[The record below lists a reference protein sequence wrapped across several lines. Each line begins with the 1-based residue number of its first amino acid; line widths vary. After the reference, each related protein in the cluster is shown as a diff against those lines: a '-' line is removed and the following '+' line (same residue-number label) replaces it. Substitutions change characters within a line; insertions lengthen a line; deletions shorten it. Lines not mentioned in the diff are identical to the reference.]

1 MNTRELVQY
10 IKTIA
15 DNIPIVM
22 SFNDTD
28 PYTYWNSQEVKYGSV
43 IFAVK
48 GYNQLSGVTRYNC
61 VIYYG
66 DRVLK
71 DESNVNNIYTDAQTT
86 INTIITNVELSDGT
100 ITVVSGSPSIT
111 FFRQRF
117 LDELAGGYC
126 NFTVEADDAIGA
138 CGYGHGD
145 IISPDISIEIAILEE
160 KIKKL
165 TAEVS
170 RLEAEIGVKDKTI
183 AELRAKIAELEK
195 EIAELRKGLQPLLD
209 RIAELEAEITNLNN
223 EINSLEDTISQ
234 KNALIAEKDATITSL
249 QNQIADKDAT
259 ITSLQNQI
267 ADKDTAIAGL
277 ENEISSLNT
286 QIAGLQSQIDSLNSE
301 INNLNDTIAQKDS
314 TISSLNTQIAGL
326 QSQIDSLNSEISDL
340 ENTIAQKD
348 STIADLQ
355 NQITTL
361 NNTISEKNELISSL
375 QNQIDTLNKK
385 TVNYM
390 FGQVQSTSHVFYYD
404 GDDGGDYSAIIA
416 ELPQGW
422 TAVAVHNFT
431 INATPADADIQ
442 INYN

>member
-1 MNTRELVQY
+1 MKMNTRELVQY

-126 NFTVEADDAIGA
+126 NFTIEADDAIGA

-145 IISPDISIEIAILEE
+145 IISPDVSIEIAILEE

-170 RLEAEIGVKDKTI
+170 RLEAEIEVKDKTI
-183 AELRAKIAELEK
+183 TELRAKIVELEK

-209 RIAELEAEITNLNN
+209 RIAGLEAEIANLNN
-223 EINSLEDTISQ
+223 EINSLEDTIRQ

-249 QNQIADKDAT
+249 QNQIADKD
-259 ITSLQNQI
+259 
-267 ADKDTAIAGL
+267 TAIAEL
-277 ENEISSLNT
+277 ENEVSSLNT
-286 QIAGLQSQIDSLNSE
+286 QVAGLQSQIGSLNSE

-314 TISSLNTQIAGL
+314 MISSLNTQVAGL
-326 QSQIDSLNSEISDL
+326 QSQIDSLNSEIGDL

-348 STIADLQ
+348 SMIADLQ

-375 QNQIDTLNKK
+375 QNQIDALNKK

>member
-86 INTIITNVELSDGT
+86 INTIITNVELADGT
-100 ITVVSGSPSIT
+100 VTVVSGSPAIT

-126 NFTVEADDAIGA
+126 NFTIEADDAVGA
-138 CGYGHGD
+138 CGYGHGE
-145 IISPDISIEIAILEE
+145 IINPDFSIEIAVLEE
-160 KIKKL
+160 KIRKL
-165 TAEVS
+165 NDEVS
-170 RLEAEIGVKDKTI
+170 QLEAEIDVKDETI
-183 AELRAKIAELEK
+183 ANLRADIAELEK
-195 EIAELRKGLQPLLD
+195 ENEELRKGLQPLLD
-209 RIAELEAEITNLNN
+209 RIAELEAEITDLNN

-234 KNALIAEKDATITSL
+234 KNALIAEKDAIITSL
-249 QNQIADKDAT
+249 QNQIAAKDAT
-259 ITSLQNQI
+259 ITSL
-267 ADKDTAIAGL
+267 
-277 ENEISSLNT
+277 ENEVSSLNA
-286 QIAGLQSQIDSLNSE
+286 QIVRLQDQIDSLNSE
-301 INNLNDTIAQKDS
+301 IDDLEDAIAQKDLLI
-314 TISSLNTQIAGL
+314 TN
-326 QSQIDSLNSEISDL
+326 
-340 ENTIAQKD
+340 
-348 STIADLQ
+348 LQ

-361 NNTISEKNELISSL
+361 NNTIIEKNELILSL
-375 QNQIDTLNKK
+375 QNQIAALNTK

-390 FGQVQSTSHVFYYD
+390 FGQVQSSSHVFYYD

-422 TAVAVHNFT
+422 TAVAIHSFT
-431 INATPADADIQ
+431 INATPANANIQ

>member
-48 GYNQLSGVTRYNC
+48 GYNQSNGVTRYNC

-126 NFTVEADDAIGA
+126 NFTIEADDAVGA

-145 IISPDISIEIAILEE
+145 IINPGISIEIEVLEE

-165 TAEVS
+165 TDEVS
-170 RLEAEIGVKDKTI
+170 RLEAEIEVKDKTI
-183 AELRAKIAELEK
+183 TELRAKIAELEK

-209 RIAELEAEITNLNN
+209 RIAGLEAEITNLNN
-223 EINSLEDTISQ
+223 EINSLEDTIRQ
-234 KNALIAEKDATITSL
+234 KNALIAEKDATI
-249 QNQIADKDAT
+249 A
-259 ITSLQNQI
+259 SLQNQI
-267 ADKDTAIAGL
+267 ADKDTTIAEL
-277 ENEISSLNT
+277 ESEVSSLNT
-286 QIAGLQSQIDSLNSE
+286 QVAGLQDQINSLNSE
-301 INNLNDTIAQKDS
+301 ISNLNDTIAQKDS
-314 TISSLNTQIAGL
+314 LIA
-326 QSQIDSLNSEISDL
+326 N
-340 ENTIAQKD
+340 
-348 STIADLQ
+348 LQ

-375 QNQIDTLNKK
+375 NTQVAGLQDQINSLNSEISNLNDTITQKDSLISNLQNQVDTLNKK

>member
-1 MNTRELVQY
+1 MNTRQLVQY

-48 GYNQLSGVTRYNC
+48 GYNQLNGVTRYNC

-86 INTIITNVELSDGT
+86 INTIISNVELSDGT

-126 NFTVEADDAIGA
+126 NFTIEADDAIGA

-170 RLEAEIGVKDKTI
+170 QLEAEIEVKDKTI
-183 AELRAKIAELEK
+183 TELRAEIAELEK

-209 RIAELEAEITNLNN
+209 RIAGLEAEITNLNN
-223 EINSLEDTISQ
+223 EISSLEDTIRQ

-249 QNQIADKDAT
+249 QNQIADKDT
-259 ITSLQNQI
+259 T
-267 ADKDTAIAGL
+267 IAGL
-277 ENEISSLNT
+277 ENEVSSLNTQVAGLQGQIDSLNSEIGDLENTIAQKDSTISSLNT
-286 QIAGLQSQIDSLNSE
+286 QVAGLQGQIDSLNSE

-314 TISSLNTQIAGL
+314 LISN
-326 QSQIDSLNSEISDL
+326 
-340 ENTIAQKD
+340 
-348 STIADLQ
+348 LQ
-355 NQITTL
+355 NQV
-361 NNTISEKNELISSL
+361 
-375 QNQIDTLNKK
+375 DTLNKK

-390 FGQVQSTSHVFYYD
+390 FGQVQLTSHVFYYD

>member
-48 GYNQLSGVTRYNC
+48 GYNQSNGVTRYNC

-126 NFTVEADDAIGA
+126 NFTIEADDAVGA

-145 IISPDISIEIAILEE
+145 IINPGISIEIEVLEE

-165 TAEVS
+165 TDEVS
-170 RLEAEIGVKDKTI
+170 RLEAEIEVKDKTI
-183 AELRAKIAELEK
+183 TELRAKIAELEK

-209 RIAELEAEITNLNN
+209 RIAGLEAEITNLNN
-223 EINSLEDTISQ
+223 EINSLEDTIRQ
-234 KNALIAEKDATITSL
+234 KNALIAEKDATI
-249 QNQIADKDAT
+249 A
-259 ITSLQNQI
+259 SLQNQI
-267 ADKDTAIAGL
+267 ADKDTTIAEL
-277 ENEISSLNT
+277 ESEVSSLNT
-286 QIAGLQSQIDSLNSE
+286 QVAGLQDQINSLNSE
-301 INNLNDTIAQKDS
+301 ISNLNDTIAQKDS
-314 TISSLNTQIAGL
+314 LIA
-326 QSQIDSLNSEISDL
+326 N
-340 ENTIAQKD
+340 
-348 STIADLQ
+348 LQ

-375 QNQIDTLNKK
+375 NTQVAELQGQIDSLNSQINDLNDTITQKDSLISNLQNQVDTLNKK

>member
-1 MNTRELVQY
+1 MNTRQLIKY
-10 IKTIA
+10 INDIT
-15 DNIPIVM
+15 NTIPIVH
-22 SFNDTD
+22 SFNDVD

-48 GYNQLSGVTRYNC
+48 GYNQSNGVTRYNC
-61 VIYYG
+61 VVYYG

-86 INTIITNVELSDGT
+86 INTIISNVELSDGT

-126 NFTVEADDAIGA
+126 NFTIEADDAIGA
-138 CGYGHGD
+138 CGYGHGG
-145 IISPDISIEIAILEE
+145 IINPGISIEIEVLEE

-165 TAEVS
+165 NDEVS

-209 RIAELEAEITNLNN
+209 RISELEAEIAGLNN
-223 EINSLEDTISQ
+223 KINSLEDTIRQ
-234 KNALIAEKDATITSL
+234 KNELIAEKDATITSL

-259 ITSLQNQI
+259 IAS
-267 ADKDTAIAGL
+267 L
-277 ENEISSLNT
+277 ENEVSSLNT
-286 QIAGLQSQIDSLNSE
+286 QVAGLQDQINSLNGE

-314 TISSLNTQIAGL
+314 LI
-326 QSQIDSLNSEISDL
+326 
-340 ENTIAQKD
+340 EN
-348 STIADLQ
+348 LQ

-375 QNQIDTLNKK
+375 NTQVAELQGQIDSLNSEINNLNDTIAQKDSLISNLQNQVDTLNKK

>member
-1 MNTRELVQY
+1 MNTRELIHY
-10 IKTIA
+10 INTIA
-15 DNIPIVM
+15 DNIPIVK

-86 INTIITNVELSDGT
+86 INTIITNVELADGT
-100 ITVVSGSPSIT
+100 VTVVSGSPTIT

-126 NFTVEADDAIGA
+126 NFTIEADDAVGA
-138 CGYGHGD
+138 CGYGHGE
-145 IISPDISIEIAILEE
+145 IINPDFSIEIAVLEE
-160 KIKKL
+160 KIRKL
-165 TAEVS
+165 NDEVS
-170 RLEAEIGVKDKTI
+170 QLEAEIDVKDETI
-183 AELRAKIAELEK
+183 ANLRAEIVELEA
-195 EIAELRKGLQPLLD
+195 EIEELRKGVQPLLD
-209 RIAELEAEITNLNN
+209 RIAELEAEITDLNN

-234 KNALIAEKDATITSL
+234 KNALIAEKDAIITSL
-249 QNQIADKDAT
+249 QNQIAAKDAT
-259 ITSLQNQI
+259 ITSL
-267 ADKDTAIAGL
+267 
-277 ENEISSLNT
+277 ENEVSSLNAQVVRLQD
-286 QIAGLQSQIDSLNSE
+286 QISSLNSE
-301 INNLNDTIAQKDS
+301 IDDLEDAIAQKDLLI
-314 TISSLNTQIAGL
+314 TN
-326 QSQIDSLNSEISDL
+326 
-340 ENTIAQKD
+340 
-348 STIADLQ
+348 LQ

-361 NNTISEKNELISSL
+361 NNTIIEKNELILSL
-375 QNQIDTLNKK
+375 QNQIAALNKK

-390 FGQVQSTSHVFYYD
+390 FGQVQSSSHVFYYD

-422 TAVAVHNFT
+422 TAVAIHSFT
-431 INATPADADIQ
+431 INAMPANANIQ

>member
-1 MNTRELVQY
+1 MNTRQLVQY

-48 GYNQLSGVTRYNC
+48 GYNQSNGVTRYNC

-126 NFTVEADDAIGA
+126 NFTIEADDAVGA

-145 IISPDISIEIAILEE
+145 IINPGISIEIVVLEE

-165 TAEVS
+165 TNEVS
-170 RLEAEIGVKDKTI
+170 QLEAEIEVKDKTI

-209 RIAELEAEITNLNN
+209 RIAGLEAEIADLNN
-223 EINSLEDTISQ
+223 EINSLEDTIRQ
-234 KNALIAEKDATITSL
+234 KNELIAEKDATITSL
-249 QNQIADKDAT
+249 QNQIADKDTT
-259 ITSLQNQI
+259 I
-267 ADKDTAIAGL
+267 AEL
-277 ENEISSLNT
+277 ENEVSTLNAQVTKLQDQINSLN
-286 QIAGLQSQIDSLNSE
+286 GE
-301 INNLNDTIAQKDS
+301 INGLKDTIVQKDS
-314 TISSLNTQIAGL
+314 LIA
-326 QSQIDSLNSEISDL
+326 N
-340 ENTIAQKD
+340 
-348 STIADLQ
+348 LQ

-375 QNQIDTLNKK
+375 NAQVAELQGQIDSLNSEINNLNDTIAQKDSLISNLQNQVDTLNKK

>member
-1 MNTRELVQY
+1 MNTRQLVQY

-48 GYNQLSGVTRYNC
+48 GYNQSNGVTRYNC

-126 NFTVEADDAIGA
+126 NFTIEADDAVGA

-145 IISPDISIEIAILEE
+145 IINPGISIEIVVLEE

-165 TAEVS
+165 TNEVS
-170 RLEAEIGVKDKTI
+170 QLEAEIEVKDKTI
-183 AELRAKIAELEK
+183 TELRAKIAELEK

-209 RIAELEAEITNLNN
+209 RIAGLEAEIADLNN
-223 EINSLEDTISQ
+223 EINSLEDTIRQ
-234 KNALIAEKDATITSL
+234 KNELIAEKDATITSL
-249 QNQIADKDAT
+249 QNQIADKDTT
-259 ITSLQNQI
+259 I
-267 ADKDTAIAGL
+267 AEL
-277 ENEISSLNT
+277 ENEVSTLNAQVTKLQDQINSLN
-286 QIAGLQSQIDSLNSE
+286 GE
-301 INNLNDTIAQKDS
+301 INGLKDTIVQKDS
-314 TISSLNTQIAGL
+314 LIA
-326 QSQIDSLNSEISDL
+326 N
-340 ENTIAQKD
+340 
-348 STIADLQ
+348 LQ

-375 QNQIDTLNKK
+375 NAQVAELQGQIDSLNSEINNLNDTIAQKDSLISNLQNQVDTLNKK

>member
-1 MNTRELVQY
+1 MKMNTRQLVQY

-48 GYNQLSGVTRYNC
+48 GYNQSNGVTRYNC

-126 NFTVEADDAIGA
+126 NFTIEADDAVGA

-145 IISPDISIEIAILEE
+145 IINPGISIEIEVLEE

-170 RLEAEIGVKDKTI
+170 RLEAEIEVKDKTI

-223 EINSLEDTISQ
+223 EINSLENTISQ

-259 ITSLQNQI
+259 IAS
-267 ADKDTAIAGL
+267 L
-277 ENEISSLNT
+277 ENEVSSLNT
-286 QIAGLQSQIDSLNSE
+286 QVAGLQSQIDSLNSE
-301 INNLNDTIAQKDS
+301 IGDLENTIAQKDS
-314 TISSLNTQIAGL
+314 TISSLNTQVAGL
-326 QSQIDSLNSEISDL
+326 QGQIDSLNSEIGDL

-348 STIADLQ
+348 SLIADLQ

-375 QNQIDTLNKK
+375 QNQVDALNKK

-422 TAVAVHNFT
+422 TAVAVHDFT

>member
-1 MNTRELVQY
+1 MKMNTRELVQY

-48 GYNQLSGVTRYNC
+48 GYNQLNGVTRYNC

-86 INTIITNVELSDGT
+86 INTIISNVELSDGT

-126 NFTVEADDAIGA
+126 NFTIEADDAVGA

-145 IISPDISIEIAILEE
+145 IINPGISIEIVVLEE

-170 RLEAEIGVKDKTI
+170 RLEAEIEVKDKTI
-183 AELRAKIAELEK
+183 TELRAEIAELEK

-209 RIAELEAEITNLNN
+209 RIAGLEAEIADLNN
-223 EINSLEDTISQ
+223 EINSLEDTIRQ

-259 ITSLQNQI
+259 IAS
-267 ADKDTAIAGL
+267 L
-277 ENEISSLNT
+277 ENEVSSLNA
-286 QIAGLQSQIDSLNSE
+286 QVAGLQGQIDSLNGE
-301 INNLNDTIAQKDS
+301 ISNLNDTIAQKDLL
-314 TISSLNTQIAGL
+314 ISN
-326 QSQIDSLNSEISDL
+326 
-340 ENTIAQKD
+340 
-348 STIADLQ
+348 LQ

-375 QNQIDTLNKK
+375 NTQVAELQGQIDSLNSEINNLNDTIAQKDSLISNLQNQVDTLNKK

>member
-43 IFAVK
+43 VFAVK
-48 GYNQLSGVTRYNC
+48 GYNQLNGVTRYNC

-86 INTIITNVELSDGT
+86 INTIITNVELADGT
-100 ITVVSGSPSIT
+100 VTVVSGSPAIT

-126 NFTVEADDAIGA
+126 NFTIEADDAVGA
-138 CGYGHGD
+138 CGYGHGE
-145 IISPDISIEIAILEE
+145 IINPDFSIEIAVLEE
-160 KIKKL
+160 KVRRL
-165 TAEVS
+165 SAEVS
-170 RLEAEIGVKDKTI
+170 QLEAELNAKNDTIAALNAEIEELEEEIEELKKGIQPYLDRIEELEAEVNRLEAEISRLEGVID
-183 AELRAKIAELEK
+183 
-195 EIAELRKGLQPLLD
+195 Q
-209 RIAELEAEITNLNN
+209 
-223 EINSLEDTISQ
+223 
-234 KNALIAEKDATITSL
+234 KDATIAARDATISNL
-249 QNQIADKDAT
+249 NNQIAEKNAEISRLEGVITTLNGQIDNLNAEISRLEGIIDAKDAT
-259 ITSLQNQI
+259 IAALN
-267 ADKDTAIAGL
+267 A
-277 ENEISSLNT
+277 EITRLN
-286 QIAGLQSQIDSLNSE
+286 GV
-301 INNLNDTIAQKDS
+301 INQKDS
-314 TISSLNTQIAGL
+314 TISALNDEITRLNGVIDQKDAQIALLNT
-326 QSQIDSLNSEISDL
+326 
-340 ENTIAQKD
+340 
-348 STIADLQ
+348 
-355 NQITTL
+355 
-361 NNTISEKNELISSL
+361 
-375 QNQIDTLNKK
+375 K

-422 TAVAVHNFT
+422 TAVAVHDFT
-431 INATPADADIQ
+431 INATPANANIQ

>member
-86 INTIITNVELSDGT
+86 INTIITNVELADGT
-100 ITVVSGSPSIT
+100 VTVVSGSPTIT

-126 NFTVEADDAIGA
+126 NFTIEADDAVGA
-138 CGYGHGD
+138 CGYGHGE
-145 IISPDISIEIAILEE
+145 IINPDFSIEIAVLEE
-160 KIKKL
+160 KIRKL
-165 TAEVS
+165 NDEVS
-170 RLEAEIGVKDKTI
+170 QLEAEIDVKDETI
-183 AELRAKIAELEK
+183 ANLRADIAELEK
-195 EIAELRKGLQPLLD
+195 ENEELRKGLQPLLD
-209 RIAELEAEITNLNN
+209 RIAELEAEITDLNN

-234 KNALIAEKDATITSL
+234 KNALIAEKDAIITSL
-249 QNQIADKDAT
+249 QNQIAAKDAT
-259 ITSLQNQI
+259 ITSL
-267 ADKDTAIAGL
+267 
-277 ENEISSLNT
+277 ENEVSSLNA
-286 QIAGLQSQIDSLNSE
+286 QIVRLQDQIDSLNSE
-301 INNLNDTIAQKDS
+301 IDDLEDAIAQKDLLI
-314 TISSLNTQIAGL
+314 TN
-326 QSQIDSLNSEISDL
+326 
-340 ENTIAQKD
+340 
-348 STIADLQ
+348 LQ

-361 NNTISEKNELISSL
+361 NNTIIEKNELILSL
-375 QNQIDTLNKK
+375 QNQIAALNTK

-390 FGQVQSTSHVFYYD
+390 FGQVQSSSHVFYYD

-422 TAVAVHNFT
+422 TAVAIHSFT
-431 INATPADADIQ
+431 INATPANANIQ

>member
-1 MNTRELVQY
+1 MKMNTRELVQY

-249 QNQIADKDAT
+249 QNQIADKD
-259 ITSLQNQI
+259 
-267 ADKDTAIAGL
+267 TAIAGL

-301 INNLNDTIAQKDS
+301 INNLND
-314 TISSLNTQIAGL
+314 
-326 QSQIDSLNSEISDL
+326 
-340 ENTIAQKD
+340 TIAQKD

>member
-1 MNTRELVQY
+1 MKMNTRQLVQY

-48 GYNQLSGVTRYNC
+48 GYNQSNGVTRYNC

-126 NFTVEADDAIGA
+126 NFTIEADDAVGA

-145 IISPDISIEIAILEE
+145 IINPDISIEIVVLEE

-165 TAEVS
+165 TDEVS
-170 RLEAEIGVKDKTI
+170 QLEAEIEVKDKTI
-183 AELRAKIAELEK
+183 TELRAEIAGLEA

-209 RIAELEAEITNLNN
+209 RIAGLEAEVTNLNN
-223 EINSLEDTISQ
+223 EINSLEDTIRQ
-234 KNALIAEKDATITSL
+234 KNELIAEKDATITSL

-259 ITSLQNQI
+259 IAS
-267 ADKDTAIAGL
+267 L
-277 ENEISSLNT
+277 ENEVSSLNT
-286 QIAGLQSQIDSLNSE
+286 QVAGLQDQINSLNSEINGLKDTIAQKDSLIANLQNQITTLNNTISEKNELISSLNAQVAGLQSQIDSLNSE

-314 TISSLNTQIAGL
+314 LISN
-326 QSQIDSLNSEISDL
+326 
-340 ENTIAQKD
+340 
-348 STIADLQ
+348 LQ
-355 NQITTL
+355 NQV
-361 NNTISEKNELISSL
+361 
-375 QNQIDTLNKK
+375 DTLNKK

-416 ELPQGW
+416 ELPRGW

>member
-1 MNTRELVQY
+1 MNTRQLVQY

-48 GYNQLSGVTRYNC
+48 GYNQLNGVTRYNC

-126 NFTVEADDAIGA
+126 NFTIDADDAVGA

-145 IISPDISIEIAILEE
+145 IINPGISIEIEVLEE

-170 RLEAEIGVKDKTI
+170 RLEAEIEVKDKTI
-183 AELRAKIAELEK
+183 TELRAKIAELEK

-223 EINSLEDTISQ
+223 EINSLEDTIRQ
-234 KNALIAEKDATITSL
+234 KNELIAEKDATITSL
-249 QNQIADKDAT
+249 QNQIADKDTT
-259 ITSLQNQI
+259 IAS
-267 ADKDTAIAGL
+267 L
-277 ENEISSLNT
+277 ENEVSSLNT
-286 QIAGLQSQIDSLNSE
+286 QVAGLQDQINSLNSE

-314 TISSLNTQIAGL
+314 TISSLNTQVAGL
-326 QSQIDSLNSEISDL
+326 QSQIDSLNSEIGDL

-348 STIADLQ
+348 SLIADLQ

-375 QNQIDTLNKK
+375 QNQVDALNKK